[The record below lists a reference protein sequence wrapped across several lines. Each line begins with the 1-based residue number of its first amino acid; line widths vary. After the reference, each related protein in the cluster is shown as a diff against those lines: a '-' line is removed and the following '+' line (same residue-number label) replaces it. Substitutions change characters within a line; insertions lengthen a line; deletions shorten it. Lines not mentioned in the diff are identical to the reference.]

1 MNNKENTEKKP
12 LFSAKQKM
20 FHIYSII
27 IFIGACLL
35 FYILG
40 GGTEVVEE
48 DVTKEVEMSL
58 PTIGSKVELA
68 EDVFDATEKSSAFRL
83 RKEKEDL
90 IAGSAFDWYNN
101 DTTSKDNSIISSTP
115 ISAYEI
121 SEEAKLQ
128 KTIQQSN
135 DLAAS
140 FLNKKEE
147 EKTSSKRSHCG
158 SSSSSSHSS
167 VSSADRAE
175 RQARY
180 DQARERN
187 EKALEEYRER
197 MNASEKRKEEP
208 KKVEEKKIYAEI
220 DNGNTKKGFYSISS
234 AENNINRDIRA
245 VVHGEYKNIS
255 SGSQVKL
262 RLLDN
267 IRIGNVKIPKNTFIY
282 ALLSFGNGRAQLKTE
297 QINYNGKMLPF
308 EGIIYDRDG
317 FMGLYI
323 PDNTV
328 SSTKKEAGAEVVS
341 GVDLNISSPSS
352 FVSSAINSV
361 TGAVQSAVSGS
372 IRDEKITISANY
384 QLIIKQE

>member
-1 MNNKENTEKKP
+1 MKENTEKKP
-12 LFSAKQKM
+12 LISGKQKQ

-27 IFIGACLL
+27 IFIGACLV

-48 DVTKEVEMSL
+48 NVTKEVEISL

-83 RKEKEDL
+83 RQQKEEL
-90 IAGSAFDWYNN
+90 MAGSAFDWYNN
-101 DTTSKDNSIISSTP
+101 DSKDSTSDDVISP
-115 ISAYEI
+115 ISAYE
-121 SEEAKLQ
+121 SEEEKLR

-135 DLAAS
+135 DLVS
-140 FLNKKEE
+140 GFLNKKEE
-147 EKTSSKRSHCG
+147 TQPKRNTNT
-158 SSSSSSHSS
+158 SSSSSSQPS
-167 VSSADRAE
+167 VSSDRAD

-180 DQARERN
+180 EKARERN
-187 EKALEEYRER
+187 ERALTEYNER
-197 MNASEKRKEEP
+197 MNASQKKKEEP
-208 KKVEEKKIYAEI
+208 KKVEKVYAVI
-220 DNGNTKKGFYSISS
+220 DNGSTKKGFYSVNSQTE
-234 AENNINRDIRA
+234 ENIKDIRA

-328 SSTKKEAGAEVVS
+328 SKTKKEAGSDVVS
-341 GVDLNISSPSS
+341 GVDLNISSASG
-352 FVSSAINSV
+352 FVTSAVNSV
-361 TGAVQSAVSGS
+361 TGAIQSAVSGS
-372 IRDEKITISANY
+372 IREEKISISANY

>member
-27 IFIGACLL
+27 IFIGACLI

-40 GGTEVVEE
+40 GGTNVQEEETTQEVKIE
-48 DVTKEVEMSL
+48 L
-58 PTIGSKVELA
+58 PSIGSQVELA
-68 EDVFDATEKSSAFRL
+68 EDVFDASEKSSAFRL
-83 RKEKEDL
+83 RKEKEEL

-101 DTTSKDNSIISSTP
+101 DSKDSISSDAISP
-115 ISAYEI
+115 ISAYE
-121 SEEAKLQ
+121 SEEDKLRR
-128 KTIQQSN
+128 TIQQSN
-135 DLAAS
+135 DLASS

-147 EKTSSKRSHCG
+147 ERTTPKRSHSG

-167 VSSADRAE
+167 LSSDRAE

-180 DQARERN
+180 EQARERN

-197 MNASEKRKEEP
+197 MNASQKKKEEP

>member
-1 MNNKENTEKKP
+1 MKENTEKKP
-12 LFSAKQKM
+12 LISGKQKQ

-27 IFIGACLL
+27 IFIGACLV

-40 GGTEVVEE
+40 GGTEVVDEN
-48 DVTKEVEMSL
+48 VTKEVEMSL

-83 RKEKEDL
+83 RQQKEEL
-90 IAGSAFDWYNN
+90 MAGSAFDWYNN
-101 DTTSKDNSIISSTP
+101 DSKDSTSDDVISP
-115 ISAYEI
+115 ISAYE
-121 SEEAKLQ
+121 SEEEKLR

-135 DLAAS
+135 DLVS
-140 FLNKKEE
+140 GFLNKKEE
-147 EKTSSKRSHCG
+147 TQPRRNTN
-158 SSSSSSHSS
+158 SSSSSSSQSS
-167 VSSADRAE
+167 IASDRAE

-180 DQARERN
+180 EKARERN
-187 EKALEEYRER
+187 EKALEEYKER
-197 MNASEKRKEEP
+197 MNASQKKKEEP

-220 DNGNTKKGFYSISS
+220 DNGKTKKGFYSISS
-234 AENNINRDIRA
+234 SENNINRDIRA
-245 VVHGEYKNIS
+245 VIHGEYKNIS
-255 SGSQVKL
+255 TGSQVKL

-267 IRIGNVKIPKNTFIY
+267 IKIGNVRIPKNTFVY

-297 QINYNGKMLPF
+297 QINYNGKMIPF

-323 PDNTV
+323 PENKV
-328 SSTKKEAGAEVVS
+328 SNTKKEAGAEVVS
-341 GVDLNISSPSS
+341 GVDLNISSPYSL
-352 FVSSAINSV
+352 VSSAVNSV

>member
-27 IFIGACLL
+27 IFIGACLI

-40 GGTEVVEE
+40 GGTNVQEE
-48 DVTKEVEMSL
+48 DTTQEVKIEL
-58 PTIGSKVELA
+58 PSIGSQVELA
-68 EDVFDATEKSSAFRL
+68 EDVFDASEKSSAFRL
-83 RKEKEDL
+83 RKEKEEL

-101 DTTSKDNSIISSTP
+101 DSKDSISSDAISP
-115 ISAYEI
+115 ISAYE
-121 SEEAKLQ
+121 SEEDKLRR
-128 KTIQQSN
+128 TIQQSN
-135 DLAAS
+135 DLASS

-147 EKTSSKRSHCG
+147 ERTTPKRSHSG

-167 VSSADRAE
+167 VSSDRAE

-180 DQARERN
+180 EQARERN

-197 MNASEKRKEEP
+197 MNASQKKKEEP

-255 SGSQVKL
+255 TGSQVKL

-267 IRIGNVKIPKNTFIY
+267 IKIGNVRIPKNTFVY

-297 QINYNGKMLPF
+297 QINYNGKMIPF

>member
-1 MNNKENTEKKP
+1 MNKEKNEQKKT
-12 LFSAKQKM
+12 LISAKQKQ
-20 FHIYSII
+20 FHIYSVIV
-27 IFIGACLL
+27 FIGACVL

-40 GGTEVVEE
+40 GGTQVVAEHTEE
-48 DVTKEVEMSL
+48 EVELSL
-58 PTIGSKVELA
+58 PSIGQNVVLA

-101 DTTSKDNSIISSTP
+101 DTISTDNTRISSTP
-115 ISAYEI
+115 ISAYEN

-135 DLAAS
+135 DLALS

-147 EKTSSKRSHCG
+147 EKTTSKRSLGG
-158 SSSSSSHSS
+158 SSSSSSQSS
-167 VSSADRAE
+167 VSSDRAD

-180 DQARERN
+180 EKARERN
-187 EKALEEYRER
+187 ERALTEYNER
-197 MNASEKRKEEP
+197 MNASQKKKEEP
-208 KKVEEKKIYAEI
+208 KKVEKVYAVI
-220 DNGNTKKGFYSISS
+220 DNGSTKKGFYSVNSQTE
-234 AENNINRDIRA
+234 ENIKDIRA

-328 SSTKKEAGAEVVS
+328 SKTKKEAGSDVVS
-341 GVDLNISSPSS
+341 GVDLNISSASG
-352 FVSSAINSV
+352 FVTSAVNSV
-361 TGAVQSAVSGS
+361 TGAIQSAVSGS
-372 IRDEKITISANY
+372 IREEKISISANY

>member
-27 IFIGACLL
+27 IFIGACLI

-40 GGTEVVEE
+40 GGTNVQEE
-48 DVTKEVEMSL
+48 DTTQEVKIEL
-58 PTIGSKVELA
+58 PSIGSQIELA
-68 EDVFDATEKSSAFRL
+68 EDVFDASEKSSAFRL
-83 RKEKEDL
+83 RKEKEEL

-101 DTTSKDNSIISSTP
+101 DSKDSISSDAISP
-115 ISAYEI
+115 ISAYE
-121 SEEAKLQ
+121 SEEDKLRR
-128 KTIQQSN
+128 TIQQSN
-135 DLAAS
+135 DLASS

-147 EKTSSKRSHCG
+147 ERTTPKRSHSG

-167 VSSADRAE
+167 VSSDRAE

-180 DQARERN
+180 EKARERN
-187 EKALEEYRER
+187 EKALEEYKER
-197 MNASEKRKEEP
+197 MNASQKKKEEP

-255 SGSQVKL
+255 TGSQVKL

-267 IRIGNVKIPKNTFIY
+267 IKIGNVRIPKNTFVY

-297 QINYNGKMLPF
+297 QINYNDKMIPF

>member
-1 MNNKENTEKKP
+1 MNKEKNEQKKT
-12 LFSAKQKM
+12 LISAKQKQ
-20 FHIYSII
+20 FHIYSVIV
-27 IFIGACLL
+27 FIGACVL

-40 GGTEVVEE
+40 GGTQVVAEHTEE
-48 DVTKEVEMSL
+48 EVELSL
-58 PTIGSKVELA
+58 PSIGQNVVLA

-101 DTTSKDNSIISSTP
+101 DTISTDNTRISSTP
-115 ISAYEI
+115 ISAYEN

-135 DLAAS
+135 DLALS

-147 EKTSSKRSHCG
+147 EKTTSKRSLGG
-158 SSSSSSHSS
+158 SSSSSSQSS
-167 VSSADRAE
+167 IASDRAE

-180 DQARERN
+180 EKARERN
-187 EKALEEYRER
+187 EKALEEYKER
-197 MNASEKRKEEP
+197 MNASQKKKEEP

-220 DNGNTKKGFYSISS
+220 DNGKTKKGFYSISS
-234 AENNINRDIRA
+234 SENNINRDIRA
-245 VVHGEYKNIS
+245 VIHGEYKNIS
-255 SGSQVKL
+255 TGSQVKL

-267 IRIGNVKIPKNTFIY
+267 IKIGNVRIPKNTFVY

-297 QINYNGKMLPF
+297 QINYNGKMIPF

-323 PDNTV
+323 PENKV
-328 SSTKKEAGAEVVS
+328 SNTKKEAGAEVVS
-341 GVDLNISSPSS
+341 GVDLNISSPYSL
-352 FVSSAINSV
+352 VSSAVNSV

>member
-1 MNNKENTEKKP
+1 MNKEKNEQKKT
-12 LFSAKQKM
+12 LISAKQKQ
-20 FHIYSII
+20 FHIYSVIV
-27 IFIGACLL
+27 FIGACVL

-40 GGTEVVEE
+40 GGTQVVAEHTEE
-48 DVTKEVEMSL
+48 EVELSL
-58 PTIGSKVELA
+58 PSIGHNVVLA

-101 DTTSKDNSIISSTP
+101 DTTSTDNTIISSTP
-115 ISAYEI
+115 ISAYEN

-135 DLAAS
+135 DLASS

-147 EKTSSKRSHCG
+147 DKTTPKRNHNG
-158 SSSSSSHSS
+158 SSASHSS
-167 VSSADRAE
+167 VSSDRAE

-180 DQARERN
+180 EQAKERN
-187 EKALEEYRER
+187 ERVLTEYNER
-197 MNASEKRKEEP
+197 MNASQKKKEEP
-208 KKVEEKKIYAEI
+208 KKVEKVYAVI
-220 DNGNTKKGFYSISS
+220 DNGSTKKGFYSVNSQT
-234 AENNINRDIRA
+234 EDNIKDIRA

-308 EGIIYDRDG
+308 EGIIYDKDG

-328 SSTKKEAGAEVVS
+328 SKTKKEAGSDVVS
-341 GVDLNISSPSS
+341 GVDLNISSASGL
-352 FVSSAINSV
+352 VTSAVNSV
-361 TGAVQSAVSGS
+361 TGAIQSAVSGS
-372 IRDEKITISANY
+372 IREEKISISANY

>member
-27 IFIGACLL
+27 IFIGACLI

-40 GGTEVVEE
+40 GGTNVQEE
-48 DVTKEVEMSL
+48 DTTQEVKIEL
-58 PTIGSKVELA
+58 PSIGSQVELA
-68 EDVFDATEKSSAFRL
+68 EDVFDASEKSSAFRL
-83 RKEKEDL
+83 RKEKEEL

-101 DTTSKDNSIISSTP
+101 DSKDSISSDAISP
-115 ISAYEI
+115 ISAYE
-121 SEEAKLQ
+121 SEDDKLRR
-128 KTIQQSN
+128 TIQQSN
-135 DLAAS
+135 DLASS

-147 EKTSSKRSHCG
+147 ERTTPKRSHSG

-167 VSSADRAE
+167 VSSDRAE

-180 DQARERN
+180 EQARERN

-197 MNASEKRKEEP
+197 MNASQKKKEEP

-255 SGSQVKL
+255 TGSQVKL

-267 IRIGNVKIPKNTFIY
+267 IKIGNVRIPKNTFVY

-297 QINYNGKMLPF
+297 QINYNGKMIPF

>member
-1 MNNKENTEKKP
+1 MKENTEKKP
-12 LFSAKQKM
+12 LISGKQKQ

-27 IFIGACLL
+27 IFIGACLV

-48 DVTKEVEMSL
+48 NVTKEVEISL

-83 RKEKEDL
+83 RQQKEEL
-90 IAGSAFDWYNN
+90 MAGSAFDWYNN
-101 DTTSKDNSIISSTP
+101 DSKDSTSDDVISP
-115 ISAYEI
+115 ISAYE
-121 SEEAKLQ
+121 SEEEKLR

-135 DLAAS
+135 DLVS
-140 FLNKKEE
+140 GFLNKKEE
-147 EKTSSKRSHCG
+147 TQPKRNTNT
-158 SSSSSSHSS
+158 SSSSSSQSS
-167 VSSADRAE
+167 VSSDRAD

-180 DQARERN
+180 EKARERN
-187 EKALEEYRER
+187 EKALTEYNER
-197 MNASEKRKEEP
+197 MNASQKKKEEP
-208 KKVEEKKIYAEI
+208 KKVEKVYAVI
-220 DNGNTKKGFYSISS
+220 DNGSTKKGFYSVNSQTE
-234 AENNINRDIRA
+234 ENIKDIRA

-328 SSTKKEAGAEVVS
+328 SKTKKEAGSDVVS
-341 GVDLNISSPSS
+341 GVDLNISSASG
-352 FVSSAINSV
+352 FVTSAVNSV
-361 TGAVQSAVSGS
+361 TGAIQSAVSGS
-372 IRDEKITISANY
+372 IREEKISISANY

>member
-27 IFIGACLL
+27 IFIGACLI

-40 GGTEVVEE
+40 GGTNVQEE
-48 DVTKEVEMSL
+48 DTTQVVKIEL
-58 PTIGSKVELA
+58 PSIGSQVELA
-68 EDVFDATEKSSAFRL
+68 EDVFDASEKSSAFRL
-83 RKEKEDL
+83 RKEKEEL

-101 DTTSKDNSIISSTP
+101 DSKDSISSDAISP
-115 ISAYEI
+115 ISAYE
-121 SEEAKLQ
+121 SEEDKLRR
-128 KTIQQSN
+128 TIQQSN
-135 DLAAS
+135 DLASS

-147 EKTSSKRSHCG
+147 ERTTPKRSHSG

-180 DQARERN
+180 EQARERN

-197 MNASEKRKEEP
+197 MNASQKKKEEP

-255 SGSQVKL
+255 TGSQVKL

-267 IRIGNVKIPKNTFIY
+267 IKIGNVRIPKNTFVY

-297 QINYNGKMLPF
+297 QINYNGKMIPF

>member
-1 MNNKENTEKKP
+1 MIQ
-12 LFSAKQKM
+12 KQK
-20 FHIYSII
+20 FYHVSSII
-27 IFIGACLL
+27 VFVASIL
-35 FYILG
+35 FFYLLG
-40 GGTEVVEE
+40 GGTETENIVEE
-48 DVTKEVEMSL
+48 TSGVNTDIPE
-58 PTIGSKVELA
+58 IGNHMKIGDSKLDNVRISEA
-68 EDVFDATEKSSAFRL
+68 FDERKR
-83 RKEKEDL
+83 RKEG
-90 IAGSAFDWYNN
+90 IANSSFEWFYN
-101 DTTSKDNSIISSTP
+101 DTLSNHTPSSSLDSNEEQLMRVLEESDKLVAEIKMPGEEKKNISSRTGSVRSSGNDTP
-115 ISAYEI
+115 TTAEQRRA
-121 SEEAKLQ
+121 EFEQ
-128 KTIQQSN
+128 KRDARLKRIQQQQDSI
-135 DLAAS
+135 LAAGTKKDET
-140 FLNKKEE
+140 NKQKKE
-147 EKTSSKRSHCG
+147 
-158 SSSSSSHSS
+158 
-167 VSSADRAE
+167 
-175 RQARY
+175 
-180 DQARERN
+180 
-187 EKALEEYRER
+187 
-197 MNASEKRKEEP
+197 
-208 KKVEEKKIYAEI
+208 EEKKIYAEI

-255 SGSQVKL
+255 TGSQVKL

-267 IRIGNVKIPKNTFIY
+267 IKIGNVRIPKNTFVY

-297 QINYNGKMLPF
+297 QINYNGKMIPF

-328 SSTKKEAGAEVVS
+328 SSTKKKAGAEVVS